1 MTDSNAHTAPD
12 QRTAEVL
19 NWLLEGVHDSADGLR
34 QAASLARN
42 PTFRTLFTEHADKRD
57 ALIGEIETEVRSF
70 GAEPV
75 VEGSMIGD
83 IHHAF
88 TKLRDLVAHG
98 SDKAVVEEA
107 ARGEG
112 LVDGRFEAVAQD
124 AQAPAKAREL
134 AGRFAARLKP
144 DQQQIADLAEQ
155 FQH

>member
-1 MTDSNAHTAPD
+1 MPETNPRA
-12 QRTAEVL
+12 AEVL

-42 PTFRTLFTEHADKRD
+42 PTFQAIFTERASQRD
-57 ALIGEIETEVRSF
+57 ALIGEIEAEVRSF

-88 TKLRDLVAHG
+88 TKLRDLVARG

-112 LVDGRFEAVAQD
+112 LVEQRFEAVAED
-124 AQAPAKAREL
+124 AQAPAKAVSWP
-134 AGRFAARLKP
+134 AASPPGSRP
-144 DQQQIADLAEQ
+144 ITSG
-155 FQH
+155 

>member
-1 MTDSNAHTAPD
+1 MTDSKP
-12 QRTAEVL
+12 RTVEVL

-42 PTFRTLFTEHADKRD
+42 PSFQAIFNERASQRD
-57 ALIGEIETEVRSF
+57 ALIGEIEAEVRSF
-70 GAEPV
+70 GAEPAC
-75 VEGSMIGD
+75 EGSMIGD

-107 ARGEG
+107 ARGEA
-112 LVDGRFEAVAQD
+112 LIEQRFEAVAED

-134 AGRFAARLKP
+134 AGRVVAKLKT
-144 DQQQIADLAEQ
+144 DQQQIAGLRQQ
-155 FQH
+155 FR